1 MPGKIE
7 DYAVIGN
14 CETAALVGR
23 DGSIDWMC
31 LPRFDSAA
39 SFSALLGDESHGRW
53 LMAPA
58 GATTRTTRRYRDSSL
73 ILETIFE
80 THQGTVCVT
89 DFMARSDGAC
99 DLMRSVTGLRG
110 VVSMHSELCVRF
122 DYGAT
127 VPWVSRLEDGRIK
140 YVAGP
145 DRLLL
150 QAPVPFENEDMRSHA
165 HFTIHEGETLNF
177 ILGWSNSFR
186 AVPDLL
192 DVEIVLQN
200 VEQGW
205 RDWAERFEGAG
216 EWSDIVLRSLITL
229 KALTHYETGGI
240 VAAATTSLPEQ
251 LGGSR
256 NWDYRY
262 CWLRD
267 ATLTLYAL
275 MESNFIEEANAW
287 QQWLLRA
294 VAGSPAQ
301 LQIMYGIAG
310 ERRLD
315 EWEIPWLPGYEK
327 SAPVRIGNA
336 ASGQIQLDVYGEVM
350 DALYLARQKGMPA
363 DEDVWGVQRE
373 MIAHLQ
379 AIWNEPD
386 DGIWEVRGGRQQFTH
401 SKIMAW
407 VAIDRAIRSVEE
419 FDLDGPVDDWRILRD
434 EIHAQVCERGFDATR
449 NSFVQYY
456 GSTEVDASLLMLALV
471 GFLPADDPRV
481 QGTVAAIEQDLLHD
495 GFVLRYRTEH
505 EVDGLPAGEGAF
517 LACSFWLADNYVLLG
532 RLEDARNLFT
542 RLVALCNDVGLLA
555 EEYDPIARRQVGN
568 FPQAFSHIALI
579 NTAYNLHRASGP
591 AAARARDAGNIDG

>member
-1 MPGKIE
+1 MPLKIE

-23 DGSIDWMC
+23 DGSVDWLC

-39 SFSALLGDESHGRW
+39 CFAALLGDESHGRW
-53 LMAPA
+53 LMAPLDPV
-58 GATTRTTRRYRDSSL
+58 THVSRRYIDASL
-73 ILETIFE
+73 ILETTFE
-80 THQGTVCVT
+80 TEGGAVRVT
-89 DFMARSDGAC
+89 DFMARSDGIC
-99 DLMRSVTGLRG
+99 DFFRRVTGLRG
-110 VVSMHSELCVRF
+110 QVVMQSELCVRL
-122 DYGAT
+122 DYGSI
-127 VPWVSRLEDGRIK
+127 VPWVTRLEDGRTK

-145 DRLLL
+145 DRLIL
-150 QAPVPFENEDMRSHA
+150 QGTVPFENRDMRSRA
-165 HFTIHEGETLNF
+165 EFPVNEGDVF
-177 ILGWSNSFR
+177 DFVLGWSKSFR
-186 AVPDLL
+186 NVPAAVDLGVTL
-192 DVEIVLQN
+192 ERVAANAAQ
-200 VEQGW
+200 
-205 RDWAERFEGAG
+205 WAGRFEGAG
-216 EWSDIVLRSLITL
+216 EWSNIVLRSLVTL
-229 KALTHYETGGI
+229 KALAHFETGGV
-240 VAAATTSLPEQ
+240 VAAVTTSLPEQ

-294 VAGSPAQ
+294 VAGSPGQ
-301 LQIMYGIAG
+301 LQIMYGVAG

-315 EWEIPWLPGYEK
+315 EWEIPWLPGYEN

-363 DEDVWGVQRE
+363 DPDVWGVQCE
-373 MIAHLQ
+373 MLKHLE
-379 AIWNEPD
+379 AIWDQPD

-407 VAIDRAIRSVEE
+407 VAFDRAVRSIEE
-419 FDLDGPVDDWRILRD
+419 FELEGPLEHWRALRD
-434 EIHAQVCERGFDATR
+434 NIHAQICDLGFNQER
-449 NSFVQYY
+449 NSFVQHY

-481 QGTVAAIEQDLLHD
+481 HGTIAAIEKDLLVD
-495 GFVLRYRTEH
+495 GFVLRYRTQT

-532 RLEDARNLFT
+532 RHDEARALFK
-542 RLVALCNDVGLLA
+542 RLISLCNDIGLLA
-555 EEYDPIARRQVGN
+555 EEYDPRARRQVGN

-579 NTAYNLHRASGP
+579 NTAYNLHRVSGP
-591 AAARARDAGNIDG
+591 AAKRAQEEGADGR